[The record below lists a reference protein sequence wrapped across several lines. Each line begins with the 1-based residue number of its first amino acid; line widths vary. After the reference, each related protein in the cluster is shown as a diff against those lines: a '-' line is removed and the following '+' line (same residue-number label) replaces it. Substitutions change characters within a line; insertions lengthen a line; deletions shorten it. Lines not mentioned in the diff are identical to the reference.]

1 MESEN
6 IIYGLHSVLEA
17 INSNVKLNKV
27 IVKQGLTGRLASELQ
42 TALKYSNI
50 PVQYVPAEVFNK
62 FKDKNHQ
69 GVVAYTLPIELK
81 NVEEVLPQIIAEGKA
96 PFILILDGVT
106 DVRNFGAI
114 VRTAECA
121 GVNLIIVPAKGSANI
136 GSDAVKTSAGALHHI
151 PICRVGSLKMT
162 VPFLK
167 QNGVKV
173 VSASEKAEKDIYA
186 TNLTGPIAIVM
197 GAEDKG
203 ISYDVKKLSDELV
216 KIPLMGKIESLNV
229 SVSAG
234 IILYETLR
242 QRGL

>member
-27 IVKQGLTGRLASELQ
+27 LVKQGLTGRLASELQ

-62 FKDKNHQ
+62 FKEKNHQ

-81 NVEEVLPQIIAEGKA
+81 NLEEVLPQIIAEGKT

-162 VPFLK
+162 IPLLK
-167 QNGVKV
+167 EKGVKV
-173 VSASEKAEKDIYA
+173 FSATEKAEKNIYE
-186 TNLTGPIAIVM
+186 TNLTGSIAIVM
-197 GAEDKG
+197 GSEDKG

-234 IILYETLR
+234 IIMYETLR